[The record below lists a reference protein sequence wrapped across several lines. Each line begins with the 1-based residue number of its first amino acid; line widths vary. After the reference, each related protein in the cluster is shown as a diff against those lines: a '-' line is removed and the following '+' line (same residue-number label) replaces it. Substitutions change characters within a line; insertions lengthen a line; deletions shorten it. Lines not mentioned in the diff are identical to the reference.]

1 MRVSGIASSVLLLLA
16 TGCGTDAGAPG
27 GKPGTGGADA
37 LGAGGHAAAAAADG
51 GAGATGAGGADTDA
65 ASPEDPCVD
74 PSAASC
80 KVAAAMRLP
89 DALPQARGN
98 KYGDSDDAA
107 MFGFALFFSAKLGFG
122 TGCVECH
129 APEAAF
135 TEHKPVSVGKGTGT
149 RNAPTVFNAGRLRVI
164 FWDGRADSLWSQPL
178 FAIEN
183 PIEMDSSRLELAHR
197 MHDDGSFRPQYEKV
211 FGPLPDMT
219 DWPATGKPG
228 DAAFDALPADTQTE
242 VNRVAANVGKAL
254 EAYMRKN
261 ASEAATLDAYLAGD
275 QTQIID
281 AAKLGLK
288 AFIDGGCTDCHKGP
302 MLTDESFHDVG
313 FPSLPGA
320 PKDPGRPAGIP
331 VLDANVFNLAG
342 PFADPDTGAT
352 PPVTKDDAPAGA
364 FRTPSLRN
372 ITRTGPYGHDGA
384 LTTLNDVLALHAPK
398 MSAEDVGNVL
408 AFFQTLNGAYPPR
421 PWSNWPSPQ

>member
-1 MRVSGIASSVLLLLA
+1 MRVSTILTTALLLLTA
-16 TGCGTDAGAPG
+16 GCGAEASKAAPSSGAGG
-27 GKPGTGGADA
+27 GPALGTGGETSGS
-37 LGAGGHAAAAAADG
+37 GAG
-51 GAGATGAGGADTDA
+51 TGAGGADGDA
-65 ASPEDPCVD
+65 AAPGDDPCVD

-80 KVAAAMRLP
+80 GVAAAMRLP
-89 DALPQARGN
+89 AALPQARGN

-107 MFGFALFFSAKLGFG
+107 MFGFALFFSSKLGFG

-129 APEAAF
+129 APESAF
-135 TEHKPVSVGKGTGT
+135 AEHKPVSIGKGTGN
-149 RNAPTVFNAGRLRVI
+149 RNAPTVFNAGRLKVI

-183 PIEMDSSRLELAHR
+183 PLEMDSSRLELAHL
-197 MHDDGSFRPQYEKV
+197 MSDDTSFRPKYEQV
-211 FGPLPDMT
+211 FGPLPDMK
-219 DWPATGKPG
+219 DWPADGKPG
-228 DAAFDALPADTQTE
+228 DAAFDALPDAAKDE

-261 ASEAATLDAYLAGD
+261 ATGAAPFDDYLGGD
-275 QTQIID
+275 SSQMID
-281 AAKLGLK
+281 AAKAGLK
-288 AFIDGGCTDCHKGP
+288 AFIDGGCTDCHEGP

-313 FPSLPGA
+313 FPSLPDA
-320 PKDPGRPAGIP
+320 AKDPGRPAGIP

-342 PFADPDTGAT
+342 PYADPGTAAI

-372 ITRTGPYGHDGA
+372 VARTGPYGHDGA
-384 LTTLNDVLALHAPK
+384 LTTLNAVLAIHAPK
-398 MSAEDVGNVL
+398 MSEEEQGNVI

-421 PWSNWPSPQ
+421 PWNNWPSPQ